1 MARILIVYYSM
12 YGHVERMAYAVA
24 EGVDSVEGCGAVVKR
39 VHELIPE
46 DVARKSGVKL
56 DQDAPFV
63 TVDELPQYVGI
74 ILGSPTRY
82 GNACAQIRNF
92 IDQTGGLWLKGRLEG
107 KAGSVFTSTATQHG
121 GQETTCTS
129 LHSTLLHLG
138 MLVVGVPYSCQGLQ
152 NMDEITGGRRTAP
165 VPSRTMM
172 AAASRPPTSSI
183 SPASRAVTW
192 HASPANWQRE
202 LVFGFQALI

>member
-1 MARILIVYYSM
+1 MARILVVYYSM

-24 EGVDSVEGCGAVVKR
+24 EGVDSVDGCQATVKR

-56 DQDAPFV
+56 EQDAPFV
-63 TVDELPQYVGI
+63 TVDELPQYDGI
-74 ILGSPTRY
+74 IFGSPTRY

-107 KAGSVFTSTATQHG
+107 KAGSVFTSTNTQHG

-129 LHSTLLHLG
+129 LHATLLHLG
-138 MLVVGVPYSCQGLQ
+138 MVVVGVPYSCEGLLSMEEISGGSPYGAGTLAGNDGSRQPSNNELDIARYQGRHVAKIARKL
-152 NMDEITGGRRTAP
+152 
-165 VPSRTMM
+165 
-172 AAASRPPTSSI
+172 AA
-183 SPASRAVTW
+183 
-192 HASPANWQRE
+192 
-202 LVFGFQALI
+202 

>member
-63 TVDELPQYVGI
+63 TVDELPQYDGMI
-74 ILGSPTRY
+74 FGSPTRY

-107 KAGSVFTSTATQHG
+107 KAV
-121 GQETTCTS
+121 
-129 LHSTLLHLG
+129 
-138 MLVVGVPYSCQGLQ
+138 
-152 NMDEITGGRRTAP
+152 
-165 VPSRTMM
+165 
-172 AAASRPPTSSI
+172 AACSRPPRPNTAARKPPAPPCTRRFCTSACWSWACPI
-183 SPASRAVTW
+183 RARGCRTW
-192 HASPANWQRE
+192 TRSLAVAVRRRYPRE
-202 LVFGFQALI
+202 Q